1 MQPLC
6 SRLKM
11 GRLLLPDSPAPAAPE
26 PAALLDAGGELSLGT
41 TLVISTLSLTAI
53 DCHSLGM

>member
-1 MQPLC
+1 
-6 SRLKM
+6 M